1 MDRDELFRDF
11 EDQFGRRKFVGGLL
25 IAFIDLLDALGADA
39 VGVASFDEFL
49 VHFPRLTETAGGKTA
64 NTLIVQTGDNTKS
77 LRPFYNAAETLF
89 RAEHKRFDYPSCAPH
104 ATQAWGDYIS
114 WFDALLAMGSA
125 DRGVLRAEVV
135 KFVLDALPSH
145 EFDPASVETD
155 PPLFRMI
162 LERFD
167 LAAKKGEKTGAA
179 FQGIV
184 FGFIRADNP
193 HLQVE
198 IDKVRTG
205 SKRLQRVGDVD
216 AWEGERLAITAEV
229 KQYVIE
235 ADVLPDLT
243 AFATEATR
251 RGAIAIVAAL
261 DFAEGVR
268 EALLDQGAEPVSQGD
283 MIRIATLWDP
293 VKQRTA
299 VASFIFY
306 AKHIE
311 KNAALSDRLDR
322 FLKNCEDE
330 WRASRGAET
339 GHA

>member
-1 MDRDELFRDF
+1 MKRDELFRDF
-11 EDQFGRRKFVGGLL
+11 TAQFRRRKFVGGLL
-25 IAFIDLLDALGADA
+25 VAFIDLFDALEADA
-39 VGVASFDEFL
+39 VKAPSFNAFL
-49 VHFPRLTETAGGKTA
+49 KHFPRMTTTTAGARA
-64 NTLIVQTGDNTKS
+64 NTLILQTGDDTKS
-77 LRPFYNAAETLF
+77 LRPFYNAAETVF

-104 ATQAWGDYIS
+104 ATQAWGDYIP
-114 WFDALLAMGSA
+114 WLDALLVMGTNERA
-125 DRGVLRAEVV
+125 RLRHDTLQ
-135 KFVLDALPSH
+135 FVLDELPSH
-145 EFDPASVETD
+145 AFDPASVEID
-155 PPLFRMI
+155 PPLFKMI
-162 LERFD
+162 LEKFD
-167 LAAKKGEKTGAA
+167 MEAKKGEKTGAA

-216 AWEGERLAITAEV
+216 AWEGERLAITAEA

-235 ADVLPDLT
+235 DKNVSDLK
-243 AFATEATR
+243 AFTTEATR

-268 EALLDQGAEPVSQGD
+268 DVLLEQGAEPVSQGD
-283 MIRIATLWDP
+283 MTRIAALWDP

-299 VASFIFY
+299 VSSFVFY

-311 KNAALSDRLDR
+311 KNASLADRLKQ
-322 FLKNCEDE
+322 FLKDCENE
-330 WRASRGAET
+330 WRAPGAAPE
-339 GHA
+339 